1 MQIDLNA
8 FADYALNTFDFND
21 QFEDD
26 AFSVEFEGVKIYCER
41 KRSHFLLHV
50 GAERHQLPR

>member
-8 FADYALNTFDFND
+8 FADYALNTFDYSE
-21 QFEDD
+21 QFEEDE
-26 AFSVEFEGVKIYCER
+26 FVVEFEGTKVYCER
-41 KRSHFLLHV
+41 RRNYFLLHV